1 MNAGKTKK
9 QGKDKDVKE
18 ENEETDAQKDTTK
31 YDDLTELRNRV
42 NRKLEML
49 KENLMWGLRMAGMRW
64 MEWDKGWNEV
74 NGWNEMNG
82 MR

>member
-1 MNAGKTKK
+1 MYCFGHFLCLVPILFMNAGKTKK

-49 KENLMWGLRMAGMRW
+49 KENLMWGLRMAGMR
-64 MEWDKGWNEV
+64 
-74 NGWNEMNG
+74 
-82 MR
+82 